1 MCCLNSKNANYGVS
15 KNINDN
21 NKNNNP
27 IKFNFSYLSY
37 SQSLYTQPVSFCL
50 I

>member
-1 MCCLNSKNANYGVS
+1 MCWFNSKNANYVVS
-15 KNINDN
+15 KNINNN

-27 IKFNFSYLSY
+27 IKLNFSSLSY
-37 SQSLYTQPVSFCL
+37 SQGLYIHPVSFCL